1 METLKII
8 LVTALILPTLSI
20 LVLTIDMLMEMIKKF
35 IYKHI
40 L

>member
-1 METLKII
+1 METLKILI
-8 LVTALILPTLSI
+8 VTALILPTLSI
-20 LVLTIDMLMEMIKKF
+20 MVVTIDILMKMIKKF

>member
-1 METLKII
+1 METLKILI
-8 LVTALILPTLSI
+8 VTALILPTISI
-20 LVLTIDMLMEMIKKF
+20 MVVTLDILMKMIKKF